1 MRAVIQRVASASV
14 VVNGGAPRTIG
25 RGIVILLG
33 VRDTDTLAIVPKLA
47 EKCAGL
53 RIFEDEE
60 GKLNRSAR
68 ELGLQALVV
77 SNFTLYGDTRK
88 GKRPSFIAAAKPPL
102 SVDCYNA
109 FVEQMRQAG
118 LAGVQTGEFGADM
131 QVSLVN
137 DGPITIVID
146 TDEWT
151 KESKARK
158 KCTTYTAARRCLPIP
173 SCSSPRRAT
182 PWPSTPTPPPKNTGS
197 CWKRRAQP
205 SPTSCS
211 PTAITTMWAA

>member
-14 VVNGGAPRTIG
+14 VVNGGQPRAIG

-33 VRDTDTLAIVPKLA
+33 VRDTDTIDIVPKLV

-68 ELGLQALVV
+68 ELGLEAMVV

-118 LAGVQTGEFGADM
+118 LASVQTGEFGADM

-137 DGPITIVID
+137 DGPVTIVID

-151 KESKARK
+151 KESKA
-158 KCTTYTAARRCLPIP
+158 
-173 SCSSPRRAT
+173 
-182 PWPSTPTPPPKNTGS
+182 
-197 CWKRRAQP
+197 
-205 SPTSCS
+205 
-211 PTAITTMWAA
+211 

>member
-14 VVNGGAPRTIG
+14 VVDGGAPRAIG

-33 VRDTDTLAIVPKLA
+33 VRDTDTLAIVPKLV

-77 SNFTLYGDTRK
+77 SNFTMYGDTRK

-137 DGPITIVID
+137 DGPVTIVID

-151 KESKARK
+151 KESKA
-158 KCTTYTAARRCLPIP
+158 
-173 SCSSPRRAT
+173 
-182 PWPSTPTPPPKNTGS
+182 
-197 CWKRRAQP
+197 
-205 SPTSCS
+205 
-211 PTAITTMWAA
+211 